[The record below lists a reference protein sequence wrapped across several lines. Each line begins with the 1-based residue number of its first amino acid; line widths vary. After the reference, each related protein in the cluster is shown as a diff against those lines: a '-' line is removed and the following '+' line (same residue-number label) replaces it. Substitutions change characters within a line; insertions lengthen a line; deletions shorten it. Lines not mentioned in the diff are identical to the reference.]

1 MQFRPFVYDAM
12 NQQVPVAIE
21 PMTPQ
26 DAATTTKEP
35 RWQTD
40 WTSEYIS
47 KGKFD
52 IYGLKTQIG
61 ELVALGAYEISE
73 DVVTVHIVYMESQAQ
88 SNPTLCERPKYR
100 GIGRALIAYGIKL
113 SVDAGFN
120 GDVTLDAKT
129 SELARHYEQ
138 DFGALLIP
146 GRERGA
152 APRYLICDEAARDIF
167 VSYLEEG

>member
-1 MQFRPFVYDAM
+1 MRFQPFVYDSE
-12 NQQVPVAIE
+12 NRWVAVTIA

-26 DAATTTKEP
+26 DAIETTKEP

-40 WTSEYIS
+40 WTSNYIAKS
-47 KGKFD
+47 GFD
-52 IYGLKTQIG
+52 IYGCKTRAG
-61 ELVALGAYEISE
+61 ELVGLGAYEISE
-73 DVVTVHIVYMESQAQ
+73 DIVTVHIVYMESQAQ
-88 SNPTLCERPKYR
+88 SNPTLCEKPKYH
-100 GIGRALIAYGIKL
+100 GIGRVLIAYGIKI

-129 SELARHYEQ
+129 PELARHYER
-138 DFGALLIP
+138 DFGAFQIP

-167 VSYLEEG
+167 VPYLEEG

>member
-21 PMTPQ
+21 PMIPQ

-88 SNPTLCERPKYR
+88 SNPTLCIR
-100 GIGRALIAYGIKL
+100 RALIAYGIKL

-120 GDVTLDAKT
+120 GDVP
-129 SELARHYEQ
+129 EIWRVVVEGQ
-138 DFGALLIP
+138 
-146 GRERGA
+146 RGA
-152 APRYLICDEAARDIF
+152 
-167 VSYLEEG
+167 EGFH

>member
-47 KGKFD
+47 NSKFD
-52 IYGLKTQIG
+52 IYGLKTWAG
-61 ELVALGAYEISE
+61 ELVAL
-73 DVVTVHIVYMESQAQ
+73 
-88 SNPTLCERPKYR
+88 
-100 GIGRALIAYGIKL
+100 
-113 SVDAGFN
+113 
-120 GDVTLDAKT
+120 DAKT
-129 SELARHYEQ
+129 PELARHYE
-138 DFGALLIP
+138 
-146 GRERGA
+146 RETAKQTMTAKPVRVFLTQRFPLDPLFEPYGK
-152 APRYLICDEAARDIF
+152 RLRK
-167 VSYLEEG
+167 

>member
-1 MQFRPFVYDAM
+1 M
-12 NQQVPVAIE
+12 
-21 PMTPQ
+21 
-26 DAATTTKEP
+26 
-35 RWQTD
+35 
-40 WTSEYIS
+40 
-47 KGKFD
+47 
-52 IYGLKTQIG
+52 
-61 ELVALGAYEISE
+61 ALGAYEISE

-88 SNPTLCERPKYR
+88 SNPTLCKRPKYH

-129 SELARHYEQ
+129 PELARHYER